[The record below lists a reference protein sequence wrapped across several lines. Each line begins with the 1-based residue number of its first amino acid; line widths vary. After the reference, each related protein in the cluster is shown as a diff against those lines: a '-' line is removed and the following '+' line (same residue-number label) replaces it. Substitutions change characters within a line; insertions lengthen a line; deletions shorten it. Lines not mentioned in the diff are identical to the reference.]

1 MDDFNDGNYDGW
13 NVTACSVVDGTLRA
27 TGAPAYASHNSDVAA
42 GTWSFD
48 MEHLPWSES
57 TRPSGQLGLYMF
69 NSIFYFMGNA
79 IEDFPRSSYCLV
91 AGYSVTDDDWEPVYS
106 IRKSLGVGGDIGAW
120 PLLGSWDGQELG
132 WQHFDITRTAEGRI
146 SVFHNGTLVVQVV
159 DTDINSS
166 EYFIFLSYDDRALDN
181 VVVSDTIDHHSGLPL
196 YLLALGV
203 GATSVFLSIPLW
215 MKKRNR
221 EPGPLSRLRWNGEG
235 LEESGR
241 FVRSSASIWAREE
254 T

>member
-1 MDDFNDGNYDGW
+1 MACVLLTLNITLIGFFCIPCKADIQWLDDFNDRNYDGW
-13 NVTACSVVDGTLRA
+13 NVTDCSAADGTLRA
-27 TGAPAYASHNSDVAA
+27 TEAPAYASHYSDVAL

-69 NSIFYFMGNA
+69 NSIVYFMGNA

-91 AGYSVTDDDWEPVYS
+91 AGYSVTDEDWEPVYS

-146 SVFHNGTLVVQVV
+146 SVYHNETLVAQVV
-159 DTDINSS
+159 DNDVSSS
-166 EYFIFLSYDDRALDN
+166 EYFIFFSYRGRALDN
-181 VVVSDTIDHHSGLPL
+181 VIVSDTIDYESA
-196 YLLALGV
+196 LLLRWIPVSIGV
-203 GATSVFLSIPLW
+203 AAVFISIPLCL
-215 MKKRNR
+215 KRRNR
-221 EPGPLSRLRWNGEG
+221 
-235 LEESGR
+235 
-241 FVRSSASIWAREE
+241 
-254 T
+254 